1 MFKNIKLSKVL
12 FCIFIV
18 AFFLIITA
26 VTVYFLNFNGSMS
39 NEHERWGTFGDF
51 LGGVLNPA
59 LSFLALI
66 ALLLTLL
73 LQNRQAE
80 ISVKELQLSRTELVD
95 SRMELS
101 RSAKAQEES
110 GKHQSRQV
118 KVQELSTRIS
128 VITLLLEQD
137 GKGLREDRGSGV
149 SISTINVRDIIGT
162 SKKELL
168 KELGDIYKEL
178 KKLG

>member
-1 MFKNIKLSKVL
+1 VFKNIKLPKVL

-26 VTVYFLNFNGSMS
+26 VTVYFLNFNGPMS
-39 NEHERWGTFGDF
+39 NKHEEWGTFGDF

-66 ALLLTLL
+66 ALLLTLS

-80 ISVKELQLSRTELVD
+80 ISVKELQLSRTELVN
-95 SRMELS
+95 SRKELS

-118 KVQELSTRIS
+118 KVQELSAKIS
-128 VITLLLEQD
+128 VITLLIEQD
-137 GKGLREDRGSGV
+137 GKGISDYRSSGS
-149 SISTINVRDIIGT
+149 SHSTIRVSEIIGT

-168 KELGDIYKEL
+168 NELGAIYKEL
-178 KKLG
+178 KNLE